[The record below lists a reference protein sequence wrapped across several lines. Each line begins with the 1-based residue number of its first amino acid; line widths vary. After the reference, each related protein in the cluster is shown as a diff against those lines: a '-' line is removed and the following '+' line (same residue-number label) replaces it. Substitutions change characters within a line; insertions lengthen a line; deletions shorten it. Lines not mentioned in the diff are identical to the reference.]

1 MSADNRKLFEMV
13 ERMPTFSQSVVRI
26 LQLTS
31 TGDAAPKELVRLV
44 EHDPILTM
52 KVLKLVNSAYFGL
65 GRQVTSIKQGVVY
78 IGVNTIKHLAI
89 SIAAIGALPRD
100 NTASFDM
107 DAFWTHSLVT
117 GATARM
123 IAQRQGVPRND
134 AMAYFIAGLLHDI
147 GQVVLAQGL
156 PAEYREVL
164 QVARDTG
171 TCILDRERERLG
183 TDHAEIGSLLGAHWK
198 LPAELVEAIARH
210 HDAAGAGSLQPLGMA
225 LFAANQ
231 VAKLMDHPDRAISR
245 VEPLPAAVQQWLG
258 LSLEGLVEALDGL
271 PAELEAARAFVQVPG
286 GRT

>member
-1 MSADNRKLFEMV
+1 MSADRRKLFEMV

-100 NTASFDM
+100 NTAGFDM

-117 GATARM
+117 GAAARL

-147 GQVVLAQGL
+147 GQVVLAQGM
-156 PAEYREVL
+156 PAEYRAVL
-164 QVARDTG
+164 QSASDTG
-171 TCILDRERERLG
+171 TCILDRERELLG
-183 TDHAEIGSLLGAHWK
+183 TDHAEIGSLLGEHWK
-198 LPAELVEAIARH
+198 LPAELVEAIAHH
-210 HDAAGAGSLQPLGMA
+210 HDATGGTGWAPLGMG
-225 LFAANQ
+225 LIAANQ
-231 VAKLMDHPDRAISR
+231 VAKLVDQSASAISR

>member
-1 MSADNRKLFEMV
+1 MSADKRKLFEMV

-26 LQLTS
+26 LQLTA

-65 GRQVTSIKQGVVY
+65 GRQVSSIKQGVVY
-78 IGVNTIKHLAI
+78 VGVNTIKHLAI
-89 SIAAIGALPRD
+89 SIAAIGALPRE
-100 NTASFDM
+100 NNAGFDM

-117 GATARM
+117 GAAARL

-134 AMAYFIAGLLHDI
+134 VMGYFIAGLLHDI
-147 GQVVLAQGL
+147 GQVVLAQGM
-156 PAEYREVL
+156 PVEYRAVL
-164 QVARDTG
+164 QAALAREA
-171 TCILDRERERLG
+171 CILGIEREMLG

-198 LPAELVEAIARH
+198 LPAELVDAIARH
-210 HDAAGAGSLQPLGMA
+210 HDAGAAASLTALGKS

-245 VEPLPAAVQQWLG
+245 VEPLPVELQQWLG
-258 LSLEGLVEALDGL
+258 LSLEGLVETLDGL
-271 PAELEAARAFVQVPG
+271 PAELEAARAFVQLPG
-286 GRT
+286 GKA

>member
-31 TGDAAPKELVRLV
+31 SGDAAPKELVRLV

-89 SIAAIGALPRD
+89 SIAAIGALPRE
-100 NTASFDM
+100 NAAGFDM

-117 GATARM
+117 GSAARL
-123 IAQRQGVPRND
+123 IAQRQGIPRND
-134 AMAYFIAGLLHDI
+134 ATTWFIAGLLHDI
-147 GQVVLAQGL
+147 GQVVLAHGM
-156 PAEYREVL
+156 PAEYRTVL
-164 QVARDTG
+164 KAA
-171 TCILDRERERLG
+171 RERGVCITGVERELLG

-198 LPAELVEAIARH
+198 LPDELVQTIAHH
-210 HDAAGAGSLQPLGMA
+210 HDAAAAASFPPLGMA
-225 LFAANQ
+225 IFAANQ
-231 VAKLMDHPDRAISR
+231 VAKLTDHPDRAVSR
-245 VEPLPAAVQQWLG
+245 VEPLPDAVRQWLG
-258 LSLEGLVEALDGL
+258 LSLEDLVDVLDGL
-271 PAELEAARAFVQVPG
+271 PAELDAARAFVQIPG
-286 GRT
+286 GRP